1 MKETNAPAG
10 RATAR
15 RRIKDHVPT
24 PRIRHLPPGHAREGA
39 AIIIILVLLVML
51 FILPMA
57 FFFQSTMQRRTSN
70 ASATMMLG
78 GVLAEGAIEV
88 IMSDLEQEIAWGST
102 PTVNVVTNVA
112 TGMVYTNLI
121 YYPTS
126 SSNMVPALAGSS
138 GTNGLE
144 NLLKRSAYGVSLFPN
159 GPSLAVQSS
168 TTNPSMNGLSVSRAR
183 WNEHLLLARA
193 SPNSSTDTTPTN
205 SFTPPDWILVARD
218 GSTPSAW
225 SSSLCWSMTNTT
237 TVTGRYAYAIY
248 EEGGLLDANVAGYP
262 TSLTNQSAL
271 PVCGKG
277 GTFFADLT
285 QIGLDATQ
293 INALVA
299 WRNYASAAATG
310 VFPSYSFPDN
320 GANYSLAVLG
330 NPHGFMATYNTNTVA
345 CVNSSGIGT
354 DHQFVS
360 RQELISF
367 LKMCEPAKAAAAMNA
382 LRYLGNFN
390 RSLNQ
395 PSFAPDSNRPKVGAN
410 DDSINPAFLS
420 VSVNSANFIRN
431 NSSKAY
437 VGDPLVKRR
446 FPLSLLSWITYAGP
460 SATNAAT
467 WAPYVAAG
475 IPQTLL
481 TVGTTNNIKGYFGLT
496 WNSNAGTS
504 SYGSWTY
511 RSGSNQPIMTLS
523 QVSAVGREPDFFEL
537 LKAAITYG
545 SLGKAYTAAAT
556 PDTTTPAGYNQV
568 YDNWTDAQIIQIGAN
583 IIGQSRCD
591 NYPTRIQFSD
601 GSTFA
606 GASVEIR
613 SVQDLP
619 YLYRVREGKV
629 MTADSSPS
637 VSKLPLIGGAVT
649 NAGSGVVLQEPEIWN
664 PHAMRTNVTT
674 NPGPTNFRLLAIT
687 TDPLSAATNGN
698 IPTTSYLIG
707 AAWIPQSG
715 ATITW
720 QTNTATN
727 LNTNNSI
734 LSFNIPLN
742 RQDLFREPT
751 LLIKTNIPSGS
762 SLAGSTP
769 FTLGPSSRFTAAYQY
784 GAVNDVSD
792 NRQYIGIPMGTVPMA
807 FAGTFSS
814 NGIAAGTPGTNSA
827 GIAPAGYVT
836 YGSGGPPNVTYLLQC
851 RDYYGNWIT
860 YDEKY
865 TSIANATNGYGLPN
879 TGTNNTNAIF
889 MYNQN
894 KTFYSDSI
902 NTNWSK
908 NAIGSEWSVLSF
920 DPRTSRFGMA
930 FSGCNGGTNSEYSFP
945 LGAAL
950 GLYTASNAPLYT
962 AGWAAPIGSSV
973 NGTAMQYAAQQNAV
987 LTTRPDEYP
996 GMFLSAL
1003 STGPTVGGWYPGG
1016 SNSIV
1021 RPGMFAQNN
1030 PNVSATATNR
1040 FAGDKTP
1047 IAFTNQYFV
1056 DDDGV
1061 VRRGMGAYVPT
1072 NSFSA
1077 MIPSSSYPSGLPLL
1091 PSYQFDSSGNATAI
1105 SDSLS
1110 ANANEYLSRPVILN
1124 RPFRSI
1130 GELGSVFSST
1140 PWRNLDCSTPES
1152 GAAAL
1157 MDVFCIND
1165 STDTLAL
1172 VAGRVNLNTRQIPVL
1187 QAILTGA
1194 YKEEFNPANSLV
1206 NSPMS
1211 TNLANAVAQALVTR
1225 TLGTTPP
1232 AGPLVNIS
1240 ELAGK
1245 WYSQTTVSGTSYVN
1259 GSRSY
1264 AGFSDD
1270 QISLS
1275 TNDLA
1280 PVLSNASLGTDPEVR
1295 VQRLRDSTIRALSSS
1310 GQTRVWNVMI
1320 DLFVQT
1326 GRYPSTA
1333 MGFNNFMVDGLVHYW
1348 IHLSI
1353 DRLTGQLLDRRV
1365 ETVKE

>member
-70 ASATMMLG
+70 ASATMMLE

-446 FPLSLLSWITYAGP
+446 FPLSLLSWITYA
-460 SATNAAT
+460 
-467 WAPYVAAG
+467 
-475 IPQTLL
+475 
-481 TVGTTNNIKGYFGLT
+481 
-496 WNSNAGTS
+496 
-504 SYGSWTY
+504 
-511 RSGSNQPIMTLS
+511 
-523 QVSAVGREPDFFEL
+523 
-537 LKAAITYG
+537 
-545 SLGKAYTAAAT
+545 
-556 PDTTTPAGYNQV
+556 
-568 YDNWTDAQIIQIGAN
+568 
-583 IIGQSRCD
+583 
-591 NYPTRIQFSD
+591 
-601 GSTFA
+601 
-606 GASVEIR
+606 
-613 SVQDLP
+613 
-619 YLYRVREGKV
+619 
-629 MTADSSPS
+629 
-637 VSKLPLIGGAVT
+637 
-649 NAGSGVVLQEPEIWN
+649 
-664 PHAMRTNVTT
+664 
-674 NPGPTNFRLLAIT
+674 GPTNFRLLAIT

>member
-1 MKETNAPAG
+1 M
-10 RATAR
+10 
-15 RRIKDHVPT
+15 
-24 PRIRHLPPGHAREGA
+24 
-39 AIIIILVLLVML
+39 IIVLVLLVML
-51 FILPMA
+51 FLLPMA

-70 ASATMMLG
+70 ANATMMLE

-88 IMSDLEQEIAWGST
+88 IMSDMEQEIAWGST
-102 PTVNVVTNVA
+102 YTVNIVTNVA

-144 NLLKRSAYGVSLFPN
+144 NLLKRSAYGVNFCPN
-159 GPSLAVQSS
+159 GPLLAVQSS
-168 TTNPSMNGLSVSRAR
+168 TTNSSLNGLSVSRAR

-193 SPNSSTDTTPTN
+193 STNSSTDTTPTN

-218 GSTPSAW
+218 GSNPSAW
-225 SSSLCWSMTNTT
+225 NTSLCWSATNTT

-262 TSLTNQSAL
+262 AALTNQSAL

-285 QIGLDATQ
+285 QIGLDTNQ

-299 WRNYASAAATG
+299 WRNYASGSATG
-310 VFPSYSFPDN
+310 VFPDYSFSDN
-320 GANYSLAVLG
+320 GTNYSLAVLG
-330 NPHGFMATYNTNTVA
+330 TPHGFMATYNTNTVT
-345 CVNSSGIGT
+345 CTNSSGIGT

-367 LKMCEPAKAAAAMNA
+367 LKMCEPSKAASAMNA

-395 PSFAPDSNRPKVGAN
+395 PSFAPASGRPKVGTN

-431 NSSKAY
+431 NGSKAY

-460 SATNAAT
+460 SATATNT
-467 WAPYVAAG
+467 WAPYLAAG
-475 IPQTLL
+475 IPQSLL
-481 TVGTTNNIKGYFGLT
+481 SVGSTNNIQGYFGLN
-496 WNSNAGTS
+496 WNSS
-504 SYGSWTY
+504 DGSWTY
-511 RSGSNQPIMTLS
+511 QSGSNQPIMTLS
-523 QVSAVGREPDFFEL
+523 QVSAAGRDPNFFEM
-537 LKAAITYG
+537 LKAAITFG
-545 SLGKAYTAAAT
+545 SLGKAYTSTGAASNSAAWST
-556 PDTTTPAGYNQV
+556 PIGYNEV

-601 GSTFA
+601 GTTFG

-619 YLYRVREGKV
+619 YLYRVREGKI
-629 MTADSSPS
+629 MTQDSSPS
-637 VSKLPLIGGAVT
+637 ISKLPMIGGSVT

-674 NPGPTNFRLLAIT
+674 NPGPTSFRLLAIT

-698 IPTTSYLIG
+698 TPTATYSIG
-707 AAWIPQSG
+707 AVWVPQSG
-715 ATITW
+715 TNITW

-727 LNTNNSI
+727 LNTNNS
-734 LSFNIPLN
+734 LLKFSIPLT

-751 LLIKTNIPSGS
+751 LLIKPNIPSGS
-762 SLAGSTP
+762 SLSAPATN
-769 FTLGPSSRFTAAYQY
+769 TLITNASAYQY
-784 GAVNDVSD
+784 AAIGVSELSTTT
-792 NRQYIGIPMGTVPMA
+792 NKYIGIPMGTVPMA
-807 FAGTFSS
+807 FAGTFAK
-814 NGIAAGTPGTNSA
+814 NGIISGIPNANNGAS

-836 YGSGGPPNVTYLLQC
+836 YGSGGAPNVTYLLQC
-851 RDYYGNWIT
+851 QDYYGNWIT

-865 TSIANATNGYGLPN
+865 ASVANATNGYVAP
-879 TGTNNTNAIF
+879 TCTNTNTADF
-889 MYNQN
+889 TYNQN
-894 KTFYSDSI
+894 KTFYTDSN
-902 NTNWSK
+902 NTTWSK
-908 NAIGSEWSVLSF
+908 NAIGSEWSVVAF
-920 DPRTSRFGMA
+920 DPRSSRFGMNFA
-930 FSGCNGGTNSEYSFP
+930 GCNGGGSSGYSLP

-950 GLYTASNAPLYT
+950 GLYAKIYAPLYS
-962 AGWAAPIGSSV
+962 AGWAAPIGSSI
-973 NGTAMQYAAQQNAV
+973 NPTIKNAAQQNAV
-987 LTTRPDEYP
+987 LTSRPDEYS
-996 GMFLSAL
+996 GMVLSSL
-1003 STGPTVGGWYPGG
+1003 NTGPTSSGWSPGG
-1016 SNSIV
+1016 SSSIV
-1021 RPGMFAQNN
+1021 RPGMIAQNN
-1030 PNVSATATNR
+1030 PNVTSTATKQYSS
-1040 FAGDKTP
+1040 DLTSL
-1047 IAFTNQYFV
+1047 AFVNQYFA

-1061 VRRGMGAYVPT
+1061 VRRGMSAYVP
-1072 NSFSA
+1072 FSSSIPA
-1077 MIPSSSYPSGLPLL
+1077 TTTTPSSSYPSGLPLL
-1091 PSYQFDSSGNATAI
+1091 PAYQFDSSGNATAI
-1105 SDSLS
+1105 TASLS
-1110 ANANEYLSRPVILN
+1110 ANANEYLGRPVMLN
-1124 RPFRSI
+1124 RPFRSVQ
-1130 GELGSVFSST
+1130 ELGTVFSGT

-1165 STDTLAL
+1165 TTDTLAL
-1172 VAGRVNLNTRQIPVL
+1172 VAGRVNLNTRQVPVL
-1187 QAILTGA
+1187 QAILSGA
-1194 YKEEFNPANSLV
+1194 YKEEFNPSNSLV
-1206 NSPMS
+1206 NSLIS
-1211 TNLANAVAQALVTR
+1211 TNLANAAAQALVNR
-1225 TLGTTPP
+1225 TLSTAAP

-1240 ELAGK
+1240 DLVGK
-1245 WYSQTTVSGTSYVN
+1245 WYTTNTVGSSFVN
-1259 GSRSY
+1259 GSLSY

-1270 QISLS
+1270 S
-1275 TNDLA
+1275 TSTTSNDLTA
-1280 PVLSNASLGTDPEVR
+1280 IMTNTSLATDPELR
-1295 VQRLRDSTIRALSSS
+1295 VQRLRDATLRALSSS

-1320 DLFVQT
+1320 DLVVQT

-1333 MGFNNFMVDGLVHYW
+1333 TGLNNFMVDGQVHNW
-1348 IHLSI
+1348 IHLAI